1 MLKNKKNFL
10 KYDKKI
16 WNAIKKEKIRQENN
30 IQLIASENYT
40 SNRVMYAQG
49 SCLTN
54 KYAEGYPGKRY
65 YAGCENVDFIEKL
78 AIHRAKKL
86 FSADY
91 ANVQPHSGS
100 QANFAVYTALLKQGD
115 TILGMKVSHGGHI
128 THGSSVNLSGKIYK
142 VINYGLNHKEK
153 INYSELYSISKIY
166 KPKMI
171 IGGFSSYSRIIN
183 WKKMRKIADEFGCY
197 LLADISHISGL
208 IAAGLYPNPIEYS
221 HVITTTTHKTLAGP
235 RGGIILAKNG
245 NKNMYKKLD
254 EAVFPCT
261 QGGPLMHVIAAKA
274 IALKEAMDPK
284 FIKYQKQVIKNS
296 KYMVSI
302 FLLNKFRIV
311 SGGTDTHL
319 FLIDLSSKNIT
330 GKEACNVLNLANIIV
345 NKNLIP
351 NDLLKP
357 YYTSGIRIGTSAITR
372 RGFKKYQVKKISKW
386 ICKILNDINNKLL
399 IKLIKN
405 KVINLCYKYPI
416 HINI

>member
-1 MLKNKKNFL
+1 MLKNKINFSN
-10 KYDKKI
+10 YDKKI
-16 WNAIKKEKIRQENN
+16 WNAIKEEKIRQENN
-30 IQLIASENYT
+30 IQLIASENYA
-40 SNRVMYAQG
+40 SCRVMYAQG

-65 YAGCENVDFIEKL
+65 YAGCKNVDFIETL
-78 AIHRAKKL
+78 AIKRAKKL

-100 QANFAVYTALLKQGD
+100 QANFAVYTALLNPGD
-115 TILGMKVSHGGHI
+115 TIIGMKISHGGHI
-128 THGSSVNLSGKIYK
+128 THGSPVNLSGKIYK
-142 VINYGLNHKEK
+142 VINYGLDCKEK

-183 WKKMRKIADEFGCY
+183 WKKMRKIADEFNSY
-197 LLADISHISGL
+197 LLVDIAHVSGL
-208 IAAGLYPNPIEYS
+208 IAAGLYPNPIKYS
-221 HVITTTTHKTLAGP
+221 HVVTTTTHKTLAGP

-245 NKNMYKKLD
+245 NKNLYKKLND
-254 EAVFPCT
+254 AVFPCT

-274 IALKEAMDPK
+274 IALKEAMDLK

-296 KYMVSI
+296 KHMVSI
-302 FLLNKFRIV
+302 FLLNNFKIV
-311 SGGTDTHL
+311 SGGTDNHL
-319 FLIDLSSKNIT
+319 FVLDLSNKNIT
-330 GKEACNVLNLANIIV
+330 GKDACSILSLANIIV

-372 RGFKKYQVKKISKW
+372 RGFKEYQVEKISKW
-386 ICKILNDINNKLL
+386 ICNILNDINNKIL
-399 IKLIKN
+399 IKNIKN

-416 HINI
+416 Y

>member
-1 MLKNKKNFL
+1 MFKNKINFL
-10 KYDKKI
+10 HYDKKI
-16 WNAIKKEKIRQENN
+16 WNAIKKEKNRQEYN

-40 SNRVMYAQG
+40 STRVMYAQG

-65 YAGCENVDFIEKL
+65 YDGCENVDFIEKL
-78 AIHRAKKL
+78 AINRAKKL

-100 QANFAVYTALLKQGD
+100 QANFAVYTALLNPGD
-115 TILGMKVSHGGHI
+115 TIVAMKVSHGGHI
-128 THGSSVNLSGKIYK
+128 THGSSVNLSGKLYK
-142 VINYGLNHKEK
+142 VITYGLNLKEK
-153 INYSELYSISKIY
+153 INYSELYVISKIY

-183 WKKMRKIADEFGCY
+183 WKKMRKIADKFSCY
-197 LLADISHISGL
+197 LLADIAHVSGL
-208 IAAGLYPNPIEYS
+208 IAAGLYPNPINYS
-221 HVITTTTHKTLAGP
+221 HVVTTTTHKTLSGP
-235 RGGIILAKNG
+235 RGGMILAKNG
-245 NKNMYKKLD
+245 SKKMYKKLND
-254 EAVFPCT
+254 AVFPCT

-274 IALKEAMDPK
+274 IAFKEAMNFK
-284 FIKYQKQVIKNS
+284 FVKYQKQVIKNS

-302 FLLNKFRIV
+302 FLLNKFRVV

-330 GKEACNVLNLANIIV
+330 GKKASNILSLANIIV

-357 YYTSGIRIGTSAITR
+357 YYTSGIRIGTSAITK
-372 RGFKKYQVKKISKW
+372 RGFKEVEIKKITKW
-386 ICKILNDINNKLL
+386 ICNILNDIDNKFL
-399 IKLIKN
+399 IKIIKK

-416 HINI
+416 Y